1 MIYLK
6 RYFIVNEFF
15 GSRVY
20 DSVEKTETF
29 FDKDNTI
36 KLKGLLKNNYTE
48 INELP
53 IKIMTESLSAPL
65 KISMNITKSCNLRCK
80 QCFSDSGIIRD
91 KELTTEEVFKLFDD
105 MHQNGTFFI
114 CIGGGEPFMRK
125 DILEILDYGNKKQ
138 LAISVVSNG
147 LLFTKELLLQLNDKN
162 LDTLWVSFEGL
173 EINHDY
179 LRGKG
184 TFNKTIDA
192 LKLLQKYYKGKTAI
206 RVSLNKNNID
216 ECFELI
222 KVAEKFSIDIIRFTP
237 IIAFGRAKNE
247 DLTISQ
253 EQYISFLK
261 NIKNIQSTVKI
272 IHPGI
277 VYKDRFWTNSDN
289 FGCHCGKETVWIDE
303 LGNYSPCIFLG
314 PEFNSGNIK
323 NDSFINLWKKSL
335 DSMKITG
342 NNTCKKCSNY
352 SKCRGGCRA
361 RVFYETG
368 NLNGIDPLCPLRK
381 NLKIDL

>member
-1 MIYLK
+1 MIYLKK

-48 INELP
+48 INKLP
-53 IKIMTESLSAPL
+53 IKTVTESLSAPL

-162 LDTLWVSFEGL
+162 LDTL
-173 EINHDY
+173 
-179 LRGKG
+179 
-184 TFNKTIDA
+184 
-192 LKLLQKYYKGKTAI
+192 
-206 RVSLNKNNID
+206 
-216 ECFELI
+216 
-222 KVAEKFSIDIIRFTP
+222 
-237 IIAFGRAKNE
+237 
-247 DLTISQ
+247 
-253 EQYISFLK
+253 
-261 NIKNIQSTVKI
+261 
-272 IHPGI
+272 
-277 VYKDRFWTNSDN
+277 
-289 FGCHCGKETVWIDE
+289 
-303 LGNYSPCIFLG
+303 
-314 PEFNSGNIK
+314 
-323 NDSFINLWKKSL
+323 
-335 DSMKITG
+335 
-342 NNTCKKCSNY
+342 
-352 SKCRGGCRA
+352 
-361 RVFYETG
+361 
-368 NLNGIDPLCPLRK
+368 
-381 NLKIDL
+381 

>member
-36 KLKGLLKNNYTE
+36 KLKRLLKNNYTE
-48 INELP
+48 INKLP
-53 IKIMTESLSAPL
+53 IKTMTESLSAPL

-192 LKLLQKYYKGKTAI
+192 LELLQKYYKGKTAI

-289 FGCHCGKETVWIDE
+289 FGCHCGKEAVWIDE

-335 DSMKITG
+335 YSMKITG

-381 NLKIDL
+381 NLKINL